1 MSRLTYAVLAN
12 EWARPLDGVSRRT
25 TFQEAKARE
34 KEKERGE
41 IEDALKKSSPSTVVD
56 RSRSNNGIDIV
67 VAAGSDGLG
76 NCLRQLPNPSALR
89 DIARRTGMMDTATWT
104 TMEVYMQHVGMTSHS
119 FSLPIRCIRR
129 WDFMAERCG

>member
-1 MSRLTYAVLAN
+1 MGAS
-12 EWARPLDGVSRRT
+12 ARRR
-25 TFQEAKARE
+25 EPE
-34 KEKERGE
+34 DDVPRGE
-41 IEDALKKSSPSTVVD
+41 GAGEGEGEGRDRRRAEKIVVVVD

-89 DIARRTGMMDTATWT
+89 DIARRTGMMDTTTWT

-119 FSLPIRCIRR
+119 FLLPIRCI
-129 WDFMAERCG
+129 